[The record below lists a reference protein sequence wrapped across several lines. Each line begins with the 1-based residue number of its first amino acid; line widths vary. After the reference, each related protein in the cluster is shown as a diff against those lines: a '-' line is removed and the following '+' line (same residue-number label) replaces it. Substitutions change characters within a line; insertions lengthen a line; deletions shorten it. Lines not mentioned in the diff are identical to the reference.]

1 MVPHFECHSKK
12 WDLKFW
18 PKLDVD
24 KPASFQP
31 WFMRARRWIIDG
43 NPDIERLMLHLEK
56 ATAPI
61 LTDEQEFASF
71 RAAGLPGHWSPSQ
84 VSRAIS
90 DAITFTGEASV
101 ASASAMIGE
110 NLGFE
115 LYRHIYQKFRSVGPD
130 QGQRILDEY
139 LHPKRCKGYA
149 DLQSSLLS
157 MAQTER
163 ELKTYG
169 DLFMPNLPQ
178 QTMALEKRLPL
189 DLLRHLEDQMIS
201 PLDYLKKKE
210 FVQHRVDM
218 EVARS
223 LRAGASVSS
232 VAGGVHREQW
242 AAASHSLG
250 DFFDRGDEDDD
261 DEGPRNPQPY
271 FDELFLNQI
280 GLDRA
285 QVLAIQAAGL
295 KIGKGKGDGRQRPPV
310 GGAGGGGRGGKGD
323 RPGGGGGRGGGKA
336 DGRGGGKA
344 EGRGNPARAPVPP
357 ELSKK
362 FFEEGCFYCGSAAHR
377 RPECPKLTAALKARG
392 LRRVDG
398 QWVDAPTAGAQND
411 EDWYLL
417 ALEDGDGNALQAV
430 RLPEVLLPPP
440 PAPTGAS
447 ARPPRTRPALVP
459 ARFAPY
465 RGPCGG
471 NCEDACHECFDEGP
485 LSPGAGVELVA
496 APDPAPA
503 SRSALASGPSP
514 RWSSFVDANPWAPFE
529 EDSTADDDEFP

>member
-1 MVPHFECHSKK
+1 MHAAQQPRTYAPAAGGMPGPPPSRQSMEPHFECHSKK

-24 KPASFQP
+24 KPTSFQP

-43 NPDIERLMLHLEK
+43 NPDVERLMLHLEK
-56 ATAPI
+56 TTIPI
-61 LTDEQEFASF
+61 LTDEQEFIAF

-101 ASASAMIGE
+101 AAASAMIGE

-157 MAQTER
+157 MSQTER

-201 PLDYLKKKE
+201 PLDYSRKKE

-218 EVARS
+218 EMARS

-232 VAGGVHREQW
+232 VAGGVNRERW
-242 AAASHSLG
+242 VAAPHSLG
-250 DFFDRGDEDDD
+250 DFFDRGDDDDD
-261 DEGPRNPQPY
+261 DENPQ
-271 FDELFLNQI
+271 
-280 GLDRA
+280 
-285 QVLAIQAAGL
+285 
-295 KIGKGKGDGRQRPPV
+295 
-310 GGAGGGGRGGKGD
+310 
-323 RPGGGGGRGGGKA
+323 
-336 DGRGGGKA
+336 
-344 EGRGNPARAPVPP
+344 
-357 ELSKK
+357 
-362 FFEEGCFYCGSAAHR
+362 AHS
-377 RPECPKLTAALKARG
+377 
-392 LRRVDG
+392 
-398 QWVDAPTAGAQND
+398 PT
-411 EDWYLL
+411 
-417 ALEDGDGNALQAV
+417 
-430 RLPEVLLPPP
+430 
-440 PAPTGAS
+440 S
-447 ARPPRTRPALVP
+447 M
-459 ARFAPY
+459 
-465 RGPCGG
+465 
-471 NCEDACHECFDEGP
+471 
-485 LSPGAGVELVA
+485 
-496 APDPAPA
+496 
-503 SRSALASGPSP
+503 
-514 RWSSFVDANPWAPFE
+514 SS
-529 EDSTADDDEFP
+529 S